1 MKKRCKRRVIVPLP
15 PPGMRPK
22 LRGDQVLDLSLVH
35 AMNLDT
41 IARGEAGEA
50 LLWDWAG
57 SVLTWSKAAELSGAG
72 IDEMTAQLE
81 LSNRLIER
89 YRHTGKVRFTGPDY
103 QLAKDGLQVM
113 DQLAQLVD
121 KHVAIKAANWSEA
134 RLNELSS
141 SIEHRECA

>member
-35 AMNLDT
+35 AMNLDA
-41 IARGEAGEA
+41 IARGDAGEA
-50 LLWDWAG
+50 LLWDWVG

-72 IDEMTAQLE
+72 IAEMNEQLE

-89 YRHTGKVRFTGPDY
+89 YRQTGKVRFTGPDY

-113 DQLAQLVD
+113 DELAKLVD
-121 KHVAIKAANWSEA
+121 KHVAIQAADWSEA
-134 RLNELSS
+134 RLNELSRS
-141 SIEHRECA
+141 VEHREAA